1 MQQRLPVLALVGT
14 AGLVVLTLVAI
25 VLWLELSSDVVTEE
39 MRSSRPQVNV
49 RMIGSKKHVAGSA
62 TAGEQAKGQDADDAD
77 VGSAAKDAEHA
88 EDNAAHKDSEAGQ
101 ERQVP
106 DTAGKAQTVLHPH
119 PDPQL
124 VEKTDIGPLPI
135 IGKDGRQPWRVYS
148 RPFNALEKRPR
159 VAIVMVGLG
168 VSFNA
173 TESAVADLPGE
184 VTLSFEPFSEKLDEW
199 ITAARGAGHEVL
211 LNLPMEPQGYPR
223 NDPGPTALMTGY
235 QPDENK
241 RRLEWLMSRMSGY
254 VGVTNFQGNRFA
266 GNKIVLLPV
275 LRNLARRGLMFVDT
289 VDYTLSAIPV
299 SAAELKMPL
308 ALKSVLV
315 DEVANRAAIEKKL
328 SVIQKIA
335 SQGGAAVII
344 ARPYPVSIRLLKRWI
359 STMGDQGLVLA
370 PVSAVANR
378 QKFE

>member
-1 MQQRLPVLALVGT
+1 
-14 AGLVVLTLVAI
+14 
-25 VLWLELSSDVVTEE
+25 
-39 MRSSRPQVNV
+39 
-49 RMIGSKKHVAGSA
+49 
-62 TAGEQAKGQDADDAD
+62 
-77 VGSAAKDAEHA
+77 
-88 EDNAAHKDSEAGQ
+88 
-101 ERQVP
+101 
-106 DTAGKAQTVLHPH
+106 
-119 PDPQL
+119 
-124 VEKTDIGPLPI
+124 
-135 IGKDGRQPWRVYS
+135 
-148 RPFNALEKRPR
+148 
-159 VAIVMVGLG
+159 
-168 VSFNA
+168 
-173 TESAVADLPGE
+173 
-184 VTLSFEPFSEKLDEW
+184 
-199 ITAARGAGHEVL
+199 
-211 LNLPMEPQGYPR
+211 
-223 NDPGPTALMTGY
+223 
-235 QPDENK
+235 
-241 RRLEWLMSRMSGY
+241 MSRMSGY